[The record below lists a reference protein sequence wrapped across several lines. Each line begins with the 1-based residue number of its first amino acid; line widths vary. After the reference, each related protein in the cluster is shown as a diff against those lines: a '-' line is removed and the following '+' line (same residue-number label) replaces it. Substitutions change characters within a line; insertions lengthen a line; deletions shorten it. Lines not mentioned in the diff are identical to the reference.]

1 MKINNNK
8 WDKIIDSKKS
18 KFIFNLYEIIQYKD
32 LIKFFIKRDFVVFYK
47 QTILG
52 PLWYVIQPLVNTIVF
67 TVIFGNL
74 AKIPTDGNP
83 PFLFYLSGT
92 VIWSYFAI
100 CLTMTSRTFLTNAH
114 IFGKVYFPRV
124 SVPISNVIF
133 SLVQFF
139 LQFIIFLFFYI
150 YFFTNGTSLNININL
165 LVILPLLLL
174 QTAFLGLGFGLL
186 ISSLT
191 TKYRDLN
198 FVMDFFVQL
207 WMFAT
212 PIVYPLSLVPDN
224 YKLII
229 AINPMTSVVETFRK
243 IFFDNSA
250 IQIEHI
256 IISLLVT
263 IIIFILG
270 IINFNRVERNF
281 MDTI

>member
-100 CLTMTSRTFLTNAH
+100 CLTTTSRTFLTNAH

-124 SVPISNVIF
+124 SVPLSNVIF

-150 YFFTNGTSLNININL
+150 YFFTNGTSLNFNINL
-165 LVILPLLLL
+165 LIILPLLLL

-229 AINPMTSVVETFRK
+229 AINPMTSVVEIFRK

-250 IQIEHI
+250 IQIEHV
-256 IISLLVT
+256 IISLSVT

>member
-100 CLTMTSRTFLTNAH
+100 CLTTTSRTFLTNAH

-124 SVPISNVIF
+124 SVPLSNVIF

-150 YFFTNGTSLNININL
+150 YFFTNGTSLNFNINL
-165 LVILPLLLL
+165 LIILPLLLL

-229 AINPMTSVVETFRK
+229 AINPMTSVVEIFRK

-256 IISLLVT
+256 IISLSVT

>member
-1 MKINNNK
+1 MKINNNS
-8 WDKIIDSKKS
+8 WDKIIDSKKN
-18 KFIFNLYEIIQYKD
+18 KLIFNLYEIIQYRD

-67 TVIFGNL
+67 TIIFGNL

-83 PFLFYLSGT
+83 PFLFYFSGT
-92 VIWSYFAI
+92 VIWGYFAI
-100 CLTMTSRTFLTNAH
+100 CLTSTSRTFLTNAH
-114 IFGKVYFPRV
+114 IFGKVYFPRL
-124 SVPISNVIF
+124 SVPISTVIF

-139 LQFIIFLFFYI
+139 LQFIIFIFFYI
-150 YFFTNGTSLNININL
+150 YFFTSGVELNFDISLL
-165 LVILPLLLL
+165 ILIPLILL
-174 QTAFLGLGFGLL
+174 QTSLMGLGFGLL

-224 YKLII
+224 YKILV
-229 AINPMTSVVETFRK
+229 AINPMTSVVEIFRK
-243 IFFDNSA
+243 IFFGSSA
-250 IQIEHI
+250 IQIEHVL
-256 IISLLVT
+256 ISVSVT

-270 IINFNRVERNF
+270 VINFNRVERNF

>member
-100 CLTMTSRTFLTNAH
+100 CLTTTSRTFLTNAH

-174 QTAFLGLGFGLL
+174 QTALLGLGFGLL

>member
-1 MKINNNK
+1 MKLDNNE
-8 WDKIIDSKKS
+8 WDQIIDPKKN
-18 KFIFNLYEIIQYKD
+18 KFIFNLYEVLYYKD

-52 PLWYVIQPLVNTIVF
+52 PLWYVIQPLINTIVF
-67 TVIFGNL
+67 TIIFGNL
-74 AKIPTDGNP
+74 AKISTDGNP
-83 PFLFYLSGT
+83 PFLFYLSGN
-92 VIWSYFAI
+92 VIWAYFAI
-100 CLTMTSRTFLTNAH
+100 CLTITSRTFLTNAN

-133 SLVQFF
+133 SL
-139 LQFIIFLFFYI
+139 LQFCLQFSIFIIFYI
-150 YFFTNGTSLNININL
+150 YFFLNGSSFNFNPYL
-165 LVILPLLLL
+165 LIILPLILL
-174 QTAFLGLGFGLL
+174 QTAFFALGFGLL

-198 FVMDFFVQL
+198 FVLDFFVQL

-224 YKLII
+224 YKLLI
-229 AINPMTSVVETFRK
+229 AINPMTSIVELMRK
-243 IFFDNSA
+243 IFFGSSA

-256 IISLLVT
+256 IISIAVSLIV
-263 IIIFILG
+263 FILG
-270 IINFNRVERNF
+270 IINFNRVEKNF

>member
-124 SVPISNVIF
+124 SVPLSNVIF

-150 YFFTNGTSLNININL
+150 YFFTNGTSLNFNINL
-165 LVILPLLLL
+165 LIILPLLLL

-256 IISLLVT
+256 IISLSVT

>member
-1 MKINNNK
+1 M
-8 WDKIIDSKKS
+8 
-18 KFIFNLYEIIQYKD
+18 YEIIQYKD

-100 CLTMTSRTFLTNAH
+100 CLTTTSRTFLTNAH

-124 SVPISNVIF
+124 SVPLSNVIF

-150 YFFTNGTSLNININL
+150 YFFTNGTSLNFNINL
-165 LVILPLLLL
+165 LIILPLLLL

-256 IISLLVT
+256 IISLSVT

>member
-100 CLTMTSRTFLTNAH
+100 CLTTTSRTFLTNAH

-124 SVPISNVIF
+124 SVPLSNVIF

-165 LVILPLLLL
+165 LIILPLLLL

-256 IISLLVT
+256 IISLSVT

>member
-100 CLTMTSRTFLTNAH
+100 CLTTTSRTFLTNAH

-124 SVPISNVIF
+124 SVPLSNVIF

-150 YFFTNGTSLNININL
+150 YFFTNGTSLNFNINL
-165 LVILPLLLL
+165 LIILPLLLL

-256 IISLLVT
+256 IISLSVT